1 MLTRAAERVAD
12 HARRMVQ
19 LELELAKLEVQ
30 RKAASLGVGVGLVV
44 TAGVLG
50 LFGLG
55 FLLATIAAALAL
67 VVDWWLALL
76 IVAGA
81 LLIVAAGLAFGG
93 LAAIKKG
100 APPVPE
106 QAIAEAKLTAETLK
120 NGNG

>member
-19 LELELAKLEVQ
+19 LEIELAKLEVQ
-30 RKAASLGVGVGLVV
+30 RKAASLGVGAGLVV
-44 TAGVLG
+44 TAGVLA

-76 IVAGA
+76 IVAGG
-81 LLIVAAGLAFGG
+81 LLIVAAGLALGG
-93 LAAIKKG
+93 IAALKKG

-106 QAIAEAKLTAETLK
+106 LALAEARLTAETLK
-120 NGNG
+120 NGNA

>member
-19 LELELAKLEVQ
+19 LEIELAKLEVQ
-30 RKAASLGVGVGLVV
+30 QKAALLGVGTGLMVA
-44 TAGVLG
+44 AGVLG
-50 LFGLG
+50 LFGFG

-76 IVAGA
+76 IVAGS
-81 LLIVAAGLAFGG
+81 LLIIAAGLVLGGIAAF
-93 LAAIKKG
+93 KKG

-106 QAIAEAKLTAETLK
+106 LALVEARLTAETLK